1 MANNQGFSNDGAW
14 KAFLLSIKIVW
25 WGIKAIFKAI
35 CMIFTGYQ
43 TYKAYKARK
52 AAERAERAA
61 DRAVVDA
68 ATDDA
73 AKELVDAVQEQKDN
87 DAPKA

>member
-1 MANNQGFSNDGAW
+1 MANNNTAFSNDTAW
-14 KAFLLSIKIVW
+14 KAVVLSVKIVW
-25 WGIKAIFKAI
+25 WGIKAVFKAI

-52 AAERAERAA
+52 AAERAEREA
-61 DRAVVDA
+61 DRAVVDK

-73 AKELVDAVQEQKDN
+73 AKELVDAVREQEEN
-87 DAPKA
+87 DKKA